1 MGFYFLVVFIILV
14 VDWGFF
20 LLYCE
25 VLDVV
30 LFLELVDVFG
40 VVEVLV
46 LGLIVGRVDGVDGFV
61 FLGVGFFWF
70 IGFFV

>member
-1 MGFYFLVVFIILV
+1 M
-14 VDWGFF
+14 
-20 LLYCE
+20 LYCE